1 MFCYYILFNPLLV
14 FISYSS
20 ISFFHDTLE
29 VPNNQGV
36 EKYWNVLKMYS
47 RVLKVRNQQET
58 ALETRVR
65 NWEQCG
71 KVINKEDVAKILGY
85 THVS

>member
-20 ISFFHDTLE
+20 ISFCHDTLE

-47 RVLKVRNQQET
+47 RVLKVRNQQEN

-65 NWEQCG
+65 NWEQRG

>member
-1 MFCYYILFNPLLV
+1 MFCYYILFNALLV
-14 FISYSS
+14 FISYSA

-29 VPNNQGV
+29 VPNKQGV
-36 EKYWNVLKMYS
+36 KKYWNVLKMYI

-85 THVS
+85 AHVS